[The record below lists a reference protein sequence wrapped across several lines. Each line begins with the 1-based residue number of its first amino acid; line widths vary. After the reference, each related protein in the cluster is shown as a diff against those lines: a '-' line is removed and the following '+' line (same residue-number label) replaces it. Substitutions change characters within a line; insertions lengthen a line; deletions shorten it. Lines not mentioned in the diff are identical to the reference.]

1 MLIRFSILHL
11 YHLTHKNNLESILAH
26 GLLSHDTSYN
36 KNLTN
41 YTISNSDVVNIR
53 ATKTESINKKKINE
67 YAPLYINPRNPMLY
81 VKKEIQN
88 DIIIICFERSLIYNK
103 GSIFTDG
110 NAVNFPTKFYN
121 NLEDLNKI
129 NWQCLNSR
137 FWIDYPDGKRICCA
151 EVLVYSNIPSSKIRK
166 IICNNPITLEF
177 IKTKLINYSYITS
190 EINNKFYF

>member
-1 MLIRFSILHL
+1 M
-11 YHLTHKNNLESILAH
+11 
-26 GLLSHDTSYN
+26 
-36 KNLTN
+36 
-41 YTISNSDVVNIR
+41 
-53 ATKTESINKKKINE
+53 
-67 YAPLYINPRNPMLY
+67 YINPRNPMLY

-137 FWIDYPDGKRICCA
+137 F
-151 EVLVYSNIPSSKIRK
+151 
-166 IICNNPITLEF
+166 
-177 IKTKLINYSYITS
+177 
-190 EINNKFYF
+190 